1 MSSSTYFEQLCLLG
15 GLHELSLKF
24 RYPLCSLL
32 LDLLK
37 PLTQLQH
44 IIMDLTQQMRPL
56 PAPGH
61 SIYLFMGGGLT
72 CMLWS
77 CRSSTWSNIPPLFS
91 ASSNRAPT
99 SSTLSMYAWICTCSF
114 SLSVSFRFYSG
125 DWDQINQHHIG
136 RTVITSFK
144 PLMIWMLCGG
154 LQTEEVQ

>member
-61 SIYLFMGGGLT
+61 FIYLFTGGGADLYVVILQIVHMIQHPSFVFSVFQQGTDVQHVVHVRLDLHMQLLT
-72 CMLWS
+72 LCFLQILFGRL
-77 CRSSTWSNIPPLFS
+77 RSDK
-91 ASSNRAPT
+91 PT
-99 SSTLSMYAWICTCSF
+99 SYRQNCHYQF
-114 SLSVSFRFYSG
+114 
-125 DWDQINQHHIG
+125 
-136 RTVITSFK
+136 
-144 PLMIWMLCGG
+144 
-154 LQTEEVQ
+154 